1 MASLVNLLSILFP
14 ILQRYSPPIE
24 KKCEEE
30 PQQTLDLKFG
40 DQLKMKSTT
49 WLNFF
54 LLAVPAHNLFRCARR
69 KLVFH
74 RTIERK
80 LNLTGRCQ
88 RVHSFSIVT
97 SWKNY
102 FSCKKKL
109 PAFDG
114 SYLMAVKEG
123 KCISTT
129 ITYIFSSEVS
139 TFWVGASIMILYIS
153 CPLCSFQTNFLLLKQ
168 WQNNV
173 VLFTFTKR
181 LTIDYQNRWQ
191 RWLSL
196 KMVVSCFPFK
206 RLPMCVSFART

>member
-102 FSCKKKL
+102 FSCKKNYLLSTVRTWWQSKRVSAFLQQLLIFFIGSLYFLGGSQYNDSLYFMSSVFVSNQFSSVETMTKQCCFVYVYKAPYNWL
-109 PAFDG
+109 PEQMTA
-114 SYLMAVKEG
+114 MAVIKNG
-123 KCISTT
+123 
-129 ITYIFSSEVS
+129 
-139 TFWVGASIMILYIS
+139 
-153 CPLCSFQTNFLLLKQ
+153 
-168 WQNNV
+168 
-173 VLFTFTKR
+173 R
-181 LTIDYQNRWQ
+181 
-191 RWLSL
+191 
-196 KMVVSCFPFK
+196 
-206 RLPMCVSFART
+206 

>member
-1 MASLVNLLSILFP
+1 MAPMLNLLSILFP

-49 WLNFF
+49 WLNFS

-74 RTIERK
+74 RTIEWK

-102 FSCKKKL
+102 FSCKKNYL
-109 PAFDG
+109 LWRFVLDG
-114 SYLMAVKEG
+114 SWPWHILYIKRREEKQAVKEG
-123 KCISTT
+123 KCFSTT

-139 TFWVGASIMILYIS
+139 LFWVGVGGMNLYIS
-153 CPLCSFQTNFLLLKQ
+153 CPLWSFQTNFLLLKQ
-168 WQNNV
+168 
-173 VLFTFTKR
+173 
-181 LTIDYQNRWQ
+181 
-191 RWLSL
+191 
-196 KMVVSCFPFK
+196 
-206 RLPMCVSFART
+206 

>member
-1 MASLVNLLSILFP
+1 MAPMLNLLSILFP

-74 RTIERK
+74 RTIEWK

-102 FSCKKKL
+102 FSCKKNYLLSTVRTWWQSKRVS
-109 PAFDG
+109 AF
-114 SYLMAVKEG
+114 LQQLL
-123 KCISTT
+123 
-129 ITYIFSSEVS
+129 IFFHRKS
-139 TFWVGASIMILYIS
+139 
-153 CPLCSFQTNFLLLKQ
+153 LLFG
-168 WQNNV
+168 WEPV
-173 VLFTFTKR
+173 
-181 LTIDYQNRWQ
+181 
-191 RWLSL
+191 
-196 KMVVSCFPFK
+196 
-206 RLPMCVSFART
+206 